1 VPKEG
6 TEEIREGYKTGAQV
20 ENVPK
25 KGDDLQ
31 KGNRLS
37 V

>member
-1 VPKEG
+1 MPKEG
-6 TEEIREGYKTGAQV
+6 TEEIREGYKTEAQI
-20 ENVPK
+20 EDDPK
-25 KGDDLQ
+25 KGDVQ